1 MPTSRLFIPLVAAAV
16 LVPMAI
22 GGAQPEA
29 APRLLPAVQTD
40 SQVAR
45 GREWYV
51 SQCQSCH
58 PSEDMSSADFKVR
71 WSGQRAYD
79 LFEIISTTMPEEEPG
94 TLSRRTYVDIVA
106 YLMRL
111 NGMPVAPAPLADDDA
126 SLQAATLSFPT
137 ARSNTRR

>member
-1 MPTSRLFIPLVAAAV
+1 MPTSRLFIPLVAAAA
-16 LVPMAI
+16 LAPFAI
-22 GGAQPEA
+22 GGAQPERA
-29 APRLLPAVQTD
+29 ARLLPAIQTD

-58 PSEDMSSADFKVR
+58 PSEDMSSADFKTR

-79 LFEIISTTMPEEEPG
+79 LFDIISSTMPEEEPG
-94 TLSRRTYVDIVA
+94 TLTRRTYVDIVA

-111 NGMPVAPAPLADDDA
+111 NGMPATPAPLADDDA
-126 SLQAATLSFPT
+126 SLKAATLAFSTPSNPT
-137 ARSNTRR
+137 R